1 MEEKFEQRPVNPKP
15 VCVKLLCWGL
25 YAHAYRTV
33 EAPYTSGVAL
43 AVIVLHW
50 RADALYKGVN
60 ATQFQQKCE
69 IGVIKFSLYLK
80 EPEIWVFLFKK
91 ISNISMLAVEL

>member
-1 MEEKFEQRPVNPKP
+1 MEEKFEQRPGNPKP

-25 YAHAYRTV
+25 YARAYRTV
-33 EAPYTSGVAL
+33 EAPYTSRVAL

-91 ISNISMLAVEL
+91 ISNISVLAVEL